1 MRPNSNP
8 TRTKLQP
15 VRDHQWTVSCVRA
28 RRKFTS
34 SVAISAASFC
44 DACYLIEVG
53 VPGAMAV
60 MDQLEAFPIWNSIRV
75 KEVGGSKKEY
85 TSQGALRAYGRY
97 DELQL
102 FGSGSE
108 AIRGEP
114 VISERPV
121 GLELVKKFTQFSP
134 MPEFCIF
141 LQFRKFFRG
150 VRD

>member
-1 MRPNSNP
+1 MIINGRSPVSELEENS
-8 TRTKLQP
+8 LA
-15 VRDHQWTVSCVRA
+15 V
-28 RRKFTS
+28 
-34 SVAISAASFC
+34 VAISAASFC

-102 FGSGSE
+102 FRSGSE

-121 GLELVKKFTQFSP
+121 GLELVKKVTQFSSNARVLHLSP
-134 MPEFCIF
+134 
-141 LQFRKFFRG
+141 
-150 VRD
+150 V